1 MSDNTEQE
9 LEKGKIKAKRK
20 ITALDFTGANAAVA
34 LVSKDQG
41 GPANSVETLCIK
53 ASNFSDEFL
62 TKMQTV
68 KVELS
73 IPEFLEAFFKLE
85 EEDAAALGY
94 LMGYRED
101 LAQEAME
108 PEEDFNKWIEE
119 NMQSFEIVKSL
130 RDSDNYAETL
140 ALLTEDKYL
149 GFLQDQEKFE
159 KGLKK
164 LDQQKQEKL
173 EKAEQE
179 RKKPRI
185 KKAAKQN
192 ESPKVD
198 NSTVEVTPNSLGED
212 VGVVNPVVKLTKK
225 ENTMTDKVT
234 LVEVVKDIE
243 MIEKSQFESIQKQF
257 QEQQEQLQKALATV
271 EKFQQEKQEMIAKQ
285 RKAQVLDAVK
295 DEAKAEVLF
304 KAVGKAED
312 ADFEA
317 VVKALKELAS
327 AVDNSDLFVEK
338 GATVEV
344 QDDKQESPIAKALR
358 NRLSAAK

>member
-1 MSDNTEQE
+1 MKPQE
-9 LEKGKIKAKRK
+9 KIKRK
-20 ITALDFTGANAAVA
+20 LSDIDFSSESAHIALCH
-34 LVSKDQG
+34 KDQG
-41 GPANSVETLCIK
+41 VANLADFALVLK
-53 ASNFSDEFL
+53 ASTFSDEVL
-62 TKMQTV
+62 QKLSTIQVTL
-68 KVELS
+68 EL
-73 IPEFLEAFFKLE
+73 PAFLERFFSLE
-85 EEDAAALGY
+85 EEDAAILATLLGY
-94 LMGYRED
+94 VEPVETVQME
-101 LAQEAME
+101 QEEANMKVQE
-108 PEEDFNKWIEE
+108 WISE
-119 NMQSFEIVKSL
+119 NTEGFQILKSL
-130 RDSDNYAETL
+130 NEAQNLSDVLSKLSPDEYVTML
-140 ALLTEDKYL
+140 KS
-149 GFLQDQEKFE
+149 QQRIE

-179 RKKPRI
+179 RKKPRV
-185 KKAAKQN
+185 KKAAKQEQN

-225 ENTMTDKVT
+225 ENTMTKPEKVT
-234 LVEVVKDIE
+234 IVETTTDVE
-243 MIEKSQFESIQKQF
+243 MVEKSTFEAIQKQF
-257 QEQQEQLQKALATV
+257 QEQQEQLQKALASV
-271 EKFQQEKQEMIAKQ
+271 AKFEQEKQEQIAKA

-312 ADFEA
+312 TDFEA

-344 QDDKQESPIAKALR
+344 QDAKQDDVLTKLIKAKF
-358 NRLSAAK
+358 SK

>member
-1 MSDNTEQE
+1 MKPQE
-9 LEKGKIKAKRK
+9 KTKRK
-20 ITALDFTGANAAVA
+20 LSDIDFSNESAHIALCH
-34 LVSKDQG
+34 KDQG
-41 GPANSVETLCIK
+41 VANLADYALVLK
-53 ASNFSDEFL
+53 ASTFSDEVL
-62 TKMQTV
+62 QKLSTIQVTL
-68 KVELS
+68 EL
-73 IPEFLEAFFKLE
+73 PAFLERFFSLE
-85 EEDAAALGY
+85 EEDAAVLATLLGY
-94 LMGYRED
+94 VEPVETVQME
-101 LAQEAME
+101 QEEANMKVQE
-108 PEEDFNKWIEE
+108 WISE
-119 NMQSFEIVKSL
+119 NTEGFQILKSL
-130 RDSDNYAETL
+130 NEAQNLSDVLSKLSPDEYVIML
-140 ALLTEDKYL
+140 KS
-149 GFLQDQEKFE
+149 QQRIE
-159 KGLKK
+159 KGLKR

-173 EKAEQE
+173 EKQEQE

-198 NSTVEVTPNSLGED
+198 NSAVEVTPNSLGED

-295 DEAKAEVLF
+295 DADKAEVLF

-344 QDDKQESPIAKALR
+344 QDDNLDHVSAVKKAVMAKLNKQ
-358 NRLSAAK
+358 